1 MKRKK
6 FYSMLAL
13 GMAMTLV
20 AGMPV
25 SAAVSPDTGS
35 TDFPVVGDTDTV
47 VKDDNQEVVVGKD
60 EDGTTV
66 YIKVEESV
74 DSNSTIEEIV
84 NKEDSVTTQGG
95 QKVEASEELKVP
107 EAVEDKEQEA
117 TLKAESKEQF
127 KNINADEIKADK
139 AGLQITVTPVA
150 AAVQSVAKAAAAKMA
165 EQLGSGNAN
174 LLASADISIP
184 NLPKGE
190 SVRVTI
196 PMNNEKPD
204 TSKYNYYVLHYDQV
218 NGVWETLPATVTAEG
233 IVVATFNSFSPV
245 FVVKAEKQDNVDN
258 NNNNNN
264 NDNNNNDNNNS
275 SSSGSSSSSSSSSST
290 DNAKATPVQV
300 ANTPVNPAVSP
311 KTGE

>member
-1 MKRKK
+1 M
-6 FYSMLAL
+6 
-13 GMAMTLV
+13 
-20 AGMPV
+20 
-25 SAAVSPDTGS
+25 
-35 TDFPVVGDTDTV
+35 
-47 VKDDNQEVVVGKD
+47 
-60 EDGTTV
+60 
-66 YIKVEESV
+66 
-74 DSNSTIEEIV
+74 
-84 NKEDSVTTQGG
+84 
-95 QKVEASEELKVP
+95 
-107 EAVEDKEQEA
+107 
-117 TLKAESKEQF
+117 
-127 KNINADEIKADK
+127 
-139 AGLQITVTPVA
+139 
-150 AAVQSVAKAAAAKMA
+150 AKAAAAKMA

-275 SSSGSSSSSSSSSST
+275 SSSGSSNSSSSSSST

>member
-150 AAVQSVAKAAAAKMA
+150 AAEIGRAHV
-165 EQLGSGNAN
+165 
-174 LLASADISIP
+174 
-184 NLPKGE
+184 
-190 SVRVTI
+190 
-196 PMNNEKPD
+196 
-204 TSKYNYYVLHYDQV
+204 
-218 NGVWETLPATVTAEG
+218 
-233 IVVATFNSFSPV
+233 
-245 FVVKAEKQDNVDN
+245 
-258 NNNNNN
+258 
-264 NDNNNNDNNNS
+264 
-275 SSSGSSSSSSSSSST
+275 
-290 DNAKATPVQV
+290 
-300 ANTPVNPAVSP
+300 
-311 KTGE
+311 

>member
-139 AGLQITVTPVA
+139 AGLQITVTPV
-150 AAVQSVAKAAAAKMA
+150 S
-165 EQLGSGNAN
+165 
-174 LLASADISIP
+174 
-184 NLPKGE
+184 
-190 SVRVTI
+190 R
-196 PMNNEKPD
+196 
-204 TSKYNYYVLHYDQV
+204 
-218 NGVWETLPATVTAEG
+218 
-233 IVVATFNSFSPV
+233 
-245 FVVKAEKQDNVDN
+245 
-258 NNNNNN
+258 
-264 NDNNNNDNNNS
+264 
-275 SSSGSSSSSSSSSST
+275 SST
-290 DNAKATPVQV
+290 
-300 ANTPVNPAVSP
+300 VS
-311 KTGE
+311 G

>member
-245 FVVKAEKQDNVDN
+245 FVVKAEKQ
-258 NNNNNN
+258 
-264 NDNNNNDNNNS
+264 
-275 SSSGSSSSSSSSSST
+275 
-290 DNAKATPVQV
+290 Q
-300 ANTPVNPAVSP
+300 
-311 KTGE
+311 

>member
-66 YIKVEESV
+66 YIKVEASV

-139 AGLQITVTPVA
+139 PAYRLR
-150 AAVQSVAKAAAAKMA
+150 
-165 EQLGSGNAN
+165 
-174 LLASADISIP
+174 LL
-184 NLPKGE
+184 
-190 SVRVTI
+190 R
-196 PMNNEKPD
+196 
-204 TSKYNYYVLHYDQV
+204 
-218 NGVWETLPATVTAEG
+218 
-233 IVVATFNSFSPV
+233 
-245 FVVKAEKQDNVDN
+245 
-258 NNNNNN
+258 
-264 NDNNNNDNNNS
+264 
-275 SSSGSSSSSSSSSST
+275 
-290 DNAKATPVQV
+290 
-300 ANTPVNPAVSP
+300 
-311 KTGE
+311 